1 MADRMLPF
9 PARSSS
15 AVDHAL
21 DPMPEELIQP
31 DAAPSAWPQYR
42 GLFLVKGE
50 HAACST
56 APAATRS
63 SRISQTRRIVAQVEQ
78 EIAAVAA
85 RSQAERF
92 GHVHPITAPRSSEA
106 VRDTP
111 WAVLT
116 RLVRSLHKS

>member
-21 DPMPEELIQP
+21 DPMP

-92 GHVHPITAPRSSEA
+92 GRVHPITVPRSSEA
-106 VRDTP
+106 SRETP
-111 WAVLT
+111 WTVIT
-116 RLVRSLHKS
+116 RLVRSLHKG